1 MSSDHTLRVAVGDGA
16 GGDAALSAARDT
28 PATVRAVGP
37 TGADALEPVALAT
50 VDGRTAL
57 HPRVDAAAAERLG
70 EAVAD
75 GQLHEDEA
83 TAVTNHD
90 PATPPAFDH
99 PALAVGTRRALG
111 RCGWV
116 DPTDPSLVGDGETT
130 PTETFE
136 AVRDAGLRPRGRGD
150 GATVDA
156 ETVAETWTLASEA
169 AGEPVVVVN
178 AAESDDHVAG
188 DRLLLESDPALVLDA
203 ALAVAGYVGT
213 DEVVVLLPET
223 APTACARVDALGA
236 DLDATVETVTAPET
250 FRVAEPTMA
259 LESMEGADRIEAR
272 RRPPGPAEYGLFGR
286 PTVVHTPRTLAQVAL
301 LARDGPTGAPTDPG
315 TRLFTV
321 THGDDRATVELPT
334 DGRLRDALAAVGDPD
349 YRFASVGGRF
359 GGLSRTLDV
368 PANADAMAGARLGTE
383 GGVELHGEGACA
395 VALAGRRAKAAREGN
410 CGRCV
415 PCREG
420 SKQLHELLRGVYD
433 GSFDE
438 GAITELGRTVR
449 DTSLCSFGVGAAR
462 PVLTAIDEFA
472 PEFRAHADGRCPA
485 GECR

>member
-1 MSSDHTLRVAVGDGA
+1 MSSDHTLRVAVGDATGGA
-16 GGDAALSAARDT
+16 AALSAARGT
-28 PATVRAVGP
+28 AASVRAVGP

-57 HPRVDAAAAERLG
+57 HATVDAETAERLG
-70 EAVAD
+70 EAVAN
-75 GQLHEDEA
+75 GRLPEDR
-83 TAVTNHD
+83 AVGVADHD
-90 PATPPAFDH
+90 PAEPPAFDH
-99 PALAVGTRRALG
+99 PALATGTRRALA

-116 DPTDPSLVGDGETT
+116 DPTDPSLVGALPTHGET
-130 PTETFE
+130 F
-136 AVRDAGLRPRGRGD
+136 AAIRDAGLRPRGRGD
-150 GATVDA
+150 GATIDA
-156 ETVAETWTLASEA
+156 ETVAETWRLAREA
-169 AGEPVVVVN
+169 TGDAVVVVN
-178 AAESDDHVAG
+178 GAESDERVAG
-188 DRLLLESDPALVLDA
+188 DRRLLESDPALVLDA
-203 ALAVAGYVGT
+203 ALAASGYVGAG
-213 DEVVVLLPET
+213 EVVVLLPET
-223 APTACARVDALGA
+223 ASTARDRVTALAAG
-236 DLDATVETVTAPET
+236 LDAEVEVVTAPET

-301 LARDGPTGAPTDPG
+301 LAREGPTGAPTDPG
-315 TRLFTV
+315 TRLLTV
-321 THGDDRATVELPT
+321 TDGDDRATVELPT
-334 DGRLRDALAAVGDPD
+334 DGRLRDALAAVGDPE
-349 YRFASVGGRF
+349 YRFATVGGQF

-383 GGVELHGEGACA
+383 GAIELHGEGACA

-433 GSFDE
+433 GSFEE

-449 DTSLCSFGVGAAR
+449 DTSLCSFGTAAAR
-462 PVLTAIDEFA
+462 PVLTAVAEFA

>member
-1 MSSDHTLRVAVGDGA
+1 MPSDHTLRVTVGDA
-16 GGDAALSAARDT
+16 TGGEAALSAARET
-28 PATVRAVGP
+28 PATVRAAGP
-37 TGADALEPVALAT
+37 TGADALEPAALAT

-57 HPRVDAAAAERLG
+57 HPRVDASTAERLG

-75 GQLHEDEA
+75 GRLPEEEA
-83 TAVTNHD
+83 VAVADHD
-90 PATPPAFDH
+90 PDELPAFDH
-99 PALAVGTRRALG
+99 PALATGTRRALA

-116 DPTDPSLVGDGETT
+116 DPTDPSLVGGG
-130 PTETFE
+130 PSPSETFE
-136 AVRDAGLRPRGRGD
+136 AVRDAGLHPRGRGD
-150 GATVDA
+150 GATTDA
-156 ETVAETWTLASEA
+156 ETVAETWTLAREA
-169 AGEPVVVVN
+169 AGDPVVVIN
-178 AAESDDHVAG
+178 GAESDDRVAG

-203 ALAVAGYVGT
+203 TLAAAGHVGA

-223 APTACARVDALGA
+223 ASTARARADALA
-236 DLDATVETVTAPET
+236 AALDADVEVVTAPET

-272 RRPPGPAEYGLFGR
+272 RRPPGPSEYGLFGR

-301 LARDGPTGAPTDPG
+301 VARDGTTGAPADPG

-321 THGDDRATVELPT
+321 TAGDDRATVELPT
-334 DGRLRDALAAVGDPD
+334 DGLLRDALAAVGDPE
-349 YRFASVGGRF
+349 YRFATVGGQF
-359 GGLSRTLDV
+359 GGLSRSLDV
-368 PANADAMAGARLGTE
+368 PANADAMVGARLGTE
-383 GGVELHGEGACA
+383 GAVELHGEGACA
-395 VALAGRRAKAAREGN
+395 VALAGRRAKFARKEN

-433 GSFDE
+433 GEFAE

-449 DTSLCSFGVGAAR
+449 DTSLCSFGTAAAR
-462 PVLTAIDEFA
+462 PVLTAVAEFA